1 MPLPTMKEVLYNS
14 VLYNPGFLLFKHCLI
29 SSVKLG
35 MFTVNKV
42 QSVTGVQ
49 MDWQKLVHVIED
61 IGGSMAHALAPKLFG
76 MQATKVSASDCACDN
91 VKAIQEQTKFSCE
104 FHITQDDAED
114 ATDGPDDEDDEDLDT
129 STLMSVHLDT
139 FLDQRYEW
147 YSKVLDQLPRVIQQL
162 VHCLM
167 DLLDVPFNTLMFLSR
182 DATSWLRQMVLHAN
196 SA

>member
-1 MPLPTMKEVLYNS
+1 MS
-14 VLYNPGFLLFKHCLI
+14 CQLLC
-29 SSVKLG
+29 V
-35 MFTVNKV
+35 
-42 QSVTGVQ
+42 
-49 MDWQKLVHVIED
+49 
-61 IGGSMAHALAPKLFG
+61 P
-76 MQATKVSASDCACDN
+76 C
-91 VKAIQEQTKFSCE
+91 QTKFSCE

-147 YSKVLDQLPRVIQQL
+147 YSKVLEQLPRVIQQL